1 MCPETAAPCVQAVTT
16 PRDNVAPCIQVRRAM
31 EKENNKCRSEKRRK
45 HNECVRALVAHV
57 KKRDKRVAARQ
68 VLSVEDQLVEGVCGG
83 GRG

>member
-1 MCPETAAPCVQAVTT
+1 
-16 PRDNVAPCIQVRRAM
+16 M

-68 VLSVEDQLVEGVCGG
+68 VLSVEDQLGEGVCVGG
-83 GRG
+83 GRGSPTRTGA